1 MGQEACCPVLGSF
14 IDAAIDRNGIHI
26 RRSGTCRR
34 IRRDIPATGF
44 LDQIVFGDTAS
55 ETAHH
60 FQGAFTSSIIG
71 LFDEPARISNPRQPA
86 EGQGGDLTF
95 TMKVDPVLR
104 NYITVKFSGNE
115 TSSVSM
121 IHING
126 EQVGYISNG
135 DYEAI
140 NKG

>member
-34 IRRDIPATGF
+34 IRRDIPSSRF
-44 LDQIVFGDTAS
+44 LGSNRIRRHGIGNCPSFP
-55 ETAHH
+55 
-60 FQGAFTSSIIG
+60 GAFTSSIIG